1 MDGPDAVVELDE
13 FPPLS
18 PGAPTPVVL
27 ADESSVQLAYVVPD
41 SLSTWSGLD
50 PSSVHGEELGE
61 LYAVA
66 RFKDVC
72 AHYLG
77 LPNDE
82 ALPGHPLSSRGLKPY
97 AISEV
102 LKSSWIRSLERMNSV
117 HPRHRPESF
126 RRYRH
131 FLFAFHDF
139 VFECV
144 AAESAVTLFRGTAPA
159 LVSAMADPPLTVT
172 SLALAP

>member
-1 MDGPDAVVELDE
+1 MYVVDGPDAVVELDE

-18 PGAPTPVVL
+18 PGAPMPVVL
-27 ADESSVQLAYVVPD
+27 ADESVVQVAYIVPD
-41 SLSTWSGLD
+41 SLSTWPGLD
-50 PSSVHGEELGE
+50 PSFADGEGLGE

-77 LPNDE
+77 PPNDE
-82 ALPGHPLSSRGLKPY
+82 AFSGHPLSSRGLERY
-97 AISEV
+97 AISEI
-102 LKSSWIRSLERMNSV
+102 LESSWIRSLKHMNSG

-126 RRYRH
+126 CRYRH
-131 FLFAFHDF
+131 FVFAFHDS

-144 AAESAVTLFRGTAPA
+144 AAESTVTFFRGAVPA
-159 LVSAMADPPLTVT
+159 LVSAMTKT
-172 SLALAP
+172 RS